1 MSLLRIRVSLID
13 TPERCQWMLV
23 SDGQEPVSGEGLI
36 AELPR
41 LVDHVQLVI
50 PAAQVLIT
58 RLRLPHA
65 ARRQGGSVLAYAVE
79 DQIAGEPDANQVSWI
94 GAVGEEDV
102 LAVIDK
108 QRLKVW
114 CDALE
119 VAGIHDFEVQC
130 ETLLLPVPSGEW
142 SIAWNGFEGFIRCG
156 VFEGSTTDRGDR
168 ETPPLAL
175 HMMLDAAKTQNA
187 GPTSIGVYATIPD
200 VAPDL
205 EAWTQKLGVTVHFAG
220 AWSWR
225 TFLPDAGVSLVRTRQ
240 YWRGFSGTLVRLRPA
255 VWILGAAL
263 AIQAVALLM
272 DWTYLA
278 NEQRVL
284 RQKMEF
290 RFRETFP
297 DAVAVV
303 DPVLQ
308 MRRKLAE
315 ARHALGQSDDGDFLP
330 MIERVAATT
339 KSLPAGAVRTLSYE
353 SGRMT
358 IELTAVDQASV
369 QRIVLALRQSGLVV
383 DTPQVQGPSSAQV
396 TGMKV
401 ILTVR
406 VA

>member
-13 TPERCQWMLV
+13 TPERCQWVLA
-23 SDGQEPVSGEGLI
+23 SDSQETVSGEGLL

-41 LVDHVQLVI
+41 HVNHVQLVI

-58 RLRLPHA
+58 RVRLPPA
-65 ARRQGGSVLAYAVE
+65 ARRQSGSVLAYAVE
-79 DQIAGEPDANQVSWI
+79 DQITGEPDANQVSWI
-94 GAVGEEDV
+94 GAIGEDDV
-102 LAVIDK
+102 LAVIDR

-114 CDALE
+114 GDALDA
-119 VAGIHDFEVQC
+119 AGFNDFEVQC
-130 ETLLLPVPSGEW
+130 ETLLLPIPNGEW
-142 SIAWNGFEGFIRCG
+142 SIAWNGCEGFIRCG

-168 ETPPLAL
+168 KTPPLAL
-175 HMMLDAAKTQNA
+175 HMMLEAAQTQSVV
-187 GPTSIGVYATIPD
+187 PTSIGVYATTPD
-200 VAPDL
+200 EVPDL
-205 EAWTQKLGVTVHFAG
+205 EAWTQKLGITVHFAG

-225 TFLPDAGVSLVRTRQ
+225 TVLPGAGVSLVRTRK
-240 YWRGFSGTLVRLRPA
+240 YWRGFSGILVRLRPA
-255 VWILGAAL
+255 AWILGAAL

-278 NEQRVL
+278 NERGAL
-284 RQKMEF
+284 RQQMET

-303 DPVLQ
+303 DPALQ

-315 ARHALGQSDDGDFLP
+315 ARHALGQADDGDFLP
-330 MIERVAATT
+330 MIEKVAATT

-353 SGRMT
+353 SGRLT
-358 IELTAVDQASV
+358 IELASVDQASV

-383 DTPQVQGPSSAQV
+383 DTSPVQGASSAQV

-406 VA
+406 VI

>member
-13 TPERCQWMLV
+13 PPERCQWVLV
-23 SDGQEPVSGEGLI
+23 SDGQETISGEGLL
-36 AELPR
+36 ADLPR
-41 LVDHVQLVI
+41 RVDHVQLMI
-50 PAAQVLIT
+50 PAAQVLIS

-65 ARRQGGSVLAYAVE
+65 ARRQRGSVLAYAVE

-94 GAVGEEDV
+94 GTVGEDDV

-119 VAGIHDFEVQC
+119 AVGIHDFEVQC
-130 ETLLLPVPSGEW
+130 ETLLLPLPSGEW
-142 SIAWNGFEGFIRCG
+142 SISWNGFEGFIRCG

-175 HMMLDAAKTQNA
+175 HMMLEAAQTQSV
-187 GPTSIGVYATIPD
+187 GPISIGVYATIPD
-200 VAPDL
+200 AAPDI
-205 EAWTQKLGVTVHFAG
+205 EAWTRKLGVTVHLAG

-225 TFLPDAGVSLVRTRQ
+225 TILPGTGVSLGRTRQ

-255 VWILGAAL
+255 AWILGAAL
-263 AIQAVALLM
+263 AIQAVALLI

-278 NEQRVL
+278 NEQRAL
-284 RQKMEF
+284 RRQMESQ
-290 RFRETFP
+290 FRETFP

-303 DPVLQ
+303 DPMLQ

-358 IELTAVDQASV
+358 IELAAVDQASV

-383 DTPQVQGPSSAQV
+383 DTAPVQGPSSAQV

-406 VA
+406 VT

>member
-1 MSLLRIRVSLID
+1 MSLLRIRISLID
-13 TPERCQWMLV
+13 PPERCQWVLV
-23 SDGQEPVSGEGLI
+23 SNSHEPISGEGLL

-41 LVDHVQLVI
+41 HVDHVQLVI

-58 RLRLPHA
+58 RVRLPPA
-65 ARRQGGSVLAYAVE
+65 ARRQSGSVLAYAVE

-94 GAVGEEDV
+94 GAIGEDDV

-114 CDALE
+114 GDALDA
-119 VAGIHDFEVQC
+119 AGFNDFEVQC
-130 ETLLLPVPSGEW
+130 ETLLLPIPNGEW
-142 SIAWNGFEGFIRCG
+142 SIAWNGCECFIRCG
-156 VFEGSTTDRGDR
+156 VFEGSTTDRGAR
-168 ETPPLAL
+168 KTPPLAL
-175 HMMLDAAKTQNA
+175 HMMLEAAQTQSVA
-187 GPTSIGVYATIPD
+187 PTSIGVYATNPGE
-200 VAPDL
+200 VPDL
-205 EAWTQKLGVTVHFAG
+205 EAWTQKLGITVHFAG

-225 TFLPDAGVSLVRTRQ
+225 TVLPGAGVSLVRTRK
-240 YWRGFSGTLVRLRPA
+240 YWRGFSGILVRLRPA
-255 VWILGAAL
+255 AWILGAAL
-263 AIQAVALLM
+263 AIQAVALLT

-278 NEQRVL
+278 NERGAL
-284 RQKMEF
+284 RQQMEM

-303 DPVLQ
+303 DPALQ

-315 ARHALGQSDDGDFLP
+315 ARHALGQADDGDFLP

-358 IELTAVDQASV
+358 IELASVDQASV
-369 QRIVLALRQSGLVV
+369 QRIVLALRQSGLIV
-383 DTPQVQGPSSAQV
+383 DTSPVQGAPSTQV

-406 VA
+406 VI